1 MADNQFGLDADYFI
15 RLCAREFN
23 PEVIRNQTPAD
34 LARAFARAARTACA
48 EVLREEEF
56 NWEPL
61 RAAGQIRVGD
71 KIRFELSGDTVTR
84 RVKKIIAPGTESE
97 EIIYSKNNNFCLIT
111 SMALAGKSLHK
122 NARVRLRAA
131 EVANVS

>member
-23 PEVIRNQTPAD
+23 PEVIRNQAPAD

-61 RAAGQIRVGD
+61 SAAGQIRVGD

-97 EIIYSKNNNFCLIT
+97 EIIYSEKNNFYLIT
-111 SMALAGKSLHK
+111 SMALAGKSSQK
-122 NARVRLRAA
+122 NVRVRLRAA
-131 EVANVS
+131 EAGNVS

>member
-1 MADNQFGLDADYFI
+1 MANNQYGLDTSYFTN
-15 RLCAREFN
+15 LCAREFS
-23 PEVIRNQTPAD
+23 PQAIANQRPDD

-48 EVLREEEF
+48 HVLREDEF

-84 RVKKIIAPGTESE
+84 RVKKIFAPGTERE
-97 EIIYSKNNNFCLIT
+97 EIIYSEKKNFYLIT
-111 SMALAGKSLHK
+111 SMALAGKSSQK
-122 NARVRLRAA
+122 NVRIRLRQEGGEGGA
-131 EVANVS
+131 